1 VELSSIKGRYA
12 KIEIPLNKA
21 ETEKELHLTGDYL
34 TVISITGSGTCK
46 IKLDHRHSQ
55 ELDLREI
62 SDISGSFERVYLTT
76 DGGGGICSVFLGTG
90 MAVHVNS
97 NPQKL
102 YNGWLVSAQATTPTD
117 AVYAFADVT
126 FILKNVN
133 IINMNGKYSAYVGP
147 YVNDVATFK
156 AHAYLLL
163 PHRELRFGT
172 ADMYALACVS
182 YSVSHVVKLGV
193 VGTYE

>member
-1 VELSSIKGRYA
+1 MSSIKGRYA

-34 TVISITGSGTCK
+34 TVVSITGSGTCK

-62 SDISGSFERVYLTT
+62 SDISGFFERIYLTT
-76 DGGGGICSVFLGTG
+76 NGGGGICSIFLGTG

-102 YNGWLVSAQATTPTD
+102 FNGWVVSTQATVPTD

-126 FILKNVN
+126 FILKNVS
-133 IINMNGKYSAYVGP
+133 IVNMNGIYAAYVGP
-147 YVNDVATFK
+147 YTSDVATFK

-163 PHRELRFGT
+163 PHHEMHFGT
-172 ADMYALACVS
+172 VDMYALACVS
-182 YSVSHVVKLGV
+182 YSVDHAVKLAV
-193 VGTYE
+193 IGTYE